1 MAYFETKNLT
11 FTYPQSSKKA
21 LDNVDL
27 NIKQGEFVLIMGKS
41 GSGKS
46 TLLRLLKK
54 EISPVGDISGDI
66 DVNCEPI
73 GFVGQNPETSF
84 VCENVRG
91 ELAFAL
97 ENQGLSNDEITVKI
111 GETASFF
118 NLNNIL
124 DKKIDELSGGEK
136 ATVCIASAMIY
147 DTQALLLDE
156 PLSQLDPKSV
166 ITVSSLL
173 KRINEELGVTIVIV
187 SHSSEDFIDYCDT
200 LIILEDGKIIC
211 NDKPDNF
218 DERPLNVKTAVN
230 LAGRLK
236 QKDVLADNEDEK
248 LSVILKNVSFA
259 YSKNDKDILS
269 RLNFK
274 AYKSKINCIIGSN
287 ASGKTTLLK
296 IIAQIKKQYSG
307 KVKLYGKCAYMPQ
320 NVKYLFTK
328 DTVKEEISADT
339 AAKLGIA
346 ECLNQH
352 PFDLSGGQAQKLAF
366 GILLEQDADIFLLDE
381 PTKAFDEFSKLEV
394 KKLLSDL
401 KNQGK
406 SIIMVSHD
414 LDFVGDVADYVSF
427 LSDAIISK
435 AGSRREVFSSLNFY
449 TTQVRRITKRYLES
463 AVSMGDIV

>member
-1 MAYFETKNLT
+1 M
-11 FTYPQSSKKA
+11 
-21 LDNVDL
+21 
-27 NIKQGEFVLIMGKS
+27 
-41 GSGKS
+41 
-46 TLLRLLKK
+46 
-54 EISPVGDISGDI
+54 
-66 DVNCEPI
+66 
-73 GFVGQNPETSF
+73 
-84 VCENVRG
+84 
-91 ELAFAL
+91 
-97 ENQGLSNDEITVKI
+97 KI

-147 DTQALLLDE
+147 DTRALLLDE

-187 SHSSEDFIDYCDT
+187 SHSSEDFIDYCDK

-211 NDKPDNF
+211 NDKPDNVKFNEELLLYFPICTRIF

-248 LSVILKNVSFA
+248 PSVILKNVSFA

-287 ASGKTTLLK
+287 ASGKTTMLK